1 MIQHL
6 LHRFT
11 LHVHPLS
18 GIGISSIISMG
29 GLQVTVGLG
38 HMFSPIQDTRGHPL
52 LLHSQKFS
60 QKGSIL
66 LSPTFNVI
74 PSNSLQCDTGGAGCD
89 GGAGCGEIRSD
100 GHLLQDFRH
109 SRSMNRGCLVHWPWL
124 TIHLQSCLRSLH
136 WYPWIN
142 RHNHISMLTPRV
154 WKKSRW
160 ELSEFQK

>member
-1 MIQHL
+1 MTMIQYL

-18 GIGISSIISMG
+18 GIEISSIISMG

-74 PSNSLQCDTGGAGCD
+74 PSNSLQYDTGCGGC
-89 GGAGCGEIRSD
+89 GGCGEIRSD

-109 SRSMNRGCLVHWPWL
+109 SRSMNRGCLVH
-124 TIHLQSCLRSLH
+124 
-136 WYPWIN
+136 
-142 RHNHISMLTPRV
+142 
-154 WKKSRW
+154 
-160 ELSEFQK
+160 